1 MAWKVLITDGLE
13 KNGKAILTQN
23 DIADDKKGIEAA
35 ELLQIIPEYD
45 AIILRGRTK
54 MTAEVIAAAARLKVI
69 GRMGV
74 GVDNI
79 DLNAAKAHKVT
90 VVNAAVATTLAVAE
104 LTIGMMFAL
113 AREIPRADASMKA
126 EQWLKKDFT
135 GIELAGKTLGIVGF
149 GNIGQ
154 AVAKIAGALGMK
166 VISFSRSRD
175 AAYMRERDVE
185 HVSLDELLEKSDV
198 ISIHTALTD
207 QNRHQFDDAL
217 FAKMKDGVLLVD
229 AARGGIVDEAAL
241 LRALESGKVRGAAL
255 DVFEKEPPLSF
266 ELIKHPKVIATPHIG
281 AQTGE
286 AQLRAAEDIS
296 SEVLN
301 ALNGLPLRWKIC

>member
-154 AVAKIAGALGMK
+154 AVARIAGALGMK
-166 VISFSRSRD
+166 VISFSHSRD

>member
-154 AVAKIAGALGMK
+154 AVARIAGALGMK

>member
-113 AREIPRADASMKA
+113 LGYTLFRWFEFTA
-126 EQWLKKDFT
+126 KKR
-135 GIELAGKTLGIVGF
+135 GTL
-149 GNIGQ
+149 
-154 AVAKIAGALGMK
+154 
-166 VISFSRSRD
+166 
-175 AAYMRERDVE
+175 E
-185 HVSLDELLEKSDV
+185 
-198 ISIHTALTD
+198 
-207 QNRHQFDDAL
+207 
-217 FAKMKDGVLLVD
+217 
-229 AARGGIVDEAAL
+229 
-241 LRALESGKVRGAAL
+241 
-255 DVFEKEPPLSF
+255 VF
-266 ELIKHPKVIATPHIG
+266 
-281 AQTGE
+281 
-286 AQLRAAEDIS
+286 
-296 SEVLN
+296 
-301 ALNGLPLRWKIC
+301 

>member
-113 AREIPRADASMKA
+113 AREIPRADTSMKA
-126 EQWLKKDFT
+126 EHWLKKDFT

-175 AAYMRERDVE
+175 AAYMRERGVE
-185 HVSLDELLEKSDV
+185 HVSLDELLENSDV

>member
-1 MAWKVLITDGLE
+1 
-13 KNGKAILTQN
+13 
-23 DIADDKKGIEAA
+23 
-35 ELLQIIPEYD
+35 
-45 AIILRGRTK
+45 
-54 MTAEVIAAAARLKVI
+54 
-69 GRMGV
+69 
-74 GVDNI
+74 
-79 DLNAAKAHKVT
+79 
-90 VVNAAVATTLAVAE
+90 
-104 LTIGMMFAL
+104 
-113 AREIPRADASMKA
+113 
-126 EQWLKKDFT
+126 
-135 GIELAGKTLGIVGF
+135 
-149 GNIGQ
+149 
-154 AVAKIAGALGMK
+154 
-166 VISFSRSRD
+166 
-175 AAYMRERDVE
+175 
-185 HVSLDELLEKSDV
+185 VSLDELLEKSDV

>member
-166 VISFSRSRD
+166 VISFSHSRD
-175 AAYMRERDVE
+175 AAYMRERGVE
-185 HVSLDELLEKSDV
+185 HVSLDELLENSDV

-217 FAKMKDGVLLVD
+217 FAKMKNGVLLVD

>member
-13 KNGKAILTQN
+13 KNGKALLTQN
-23 DIADDKKGIEAA
+23 DIAADKKGIEAA
-35 ELLQIIPEYD
+35 QLLQIIPEYD
-45 AIILRGRTK
+45 AIILRVRTK

-166 VISFSRSRD
+166 VISFSHSRD
-175 AAYMRERDVE
+175 AAYMRERGVE

>member
-166 VISFSRSRD
+166 VISFSHSRD
-175 AAYMRERDVE
+175 AAYMRERGVE

-217 FAKMKDGVLLVD
+217 FAKMKNGVLLVD

>member
-1 MAWKVLITDGLE
+1 
-13 KNGKAILTQN
+13 
-23 DIADDKKGIEAA
+23 
-35 ELLQIIPEYD
+35 
-45 AIILRGRTK
+45 
-54 MTAEVIAAAARLKVI
+54 
-69 GRMGV
+69 
-74 GVDNI
+74 
-79 DLNAAKAHKVT
+79 
-90 VVNAAVATTLAVAE
+90 
-104 LTIGMMFAL
+104 
-113 AREIPRADASMKA
+113 MKA

-166 VISFSRSRD
+166 VISFSHSRD
-175 AAYMRERDVE
+175 AAYMRERGVE

>member
-154 AVAKIAGALGMK
+154 AVAKIARAMGMK

-175 AAYMRERDVE
+175 AAYMLERGVE
-185 HVSLDELLEKSDV
+185 HVSLDELLENSDV

-301 ALNGLPLRWKIC
+301 ALNSLPLRWKIC

>member
-1 MAWKVLITDGLE
+1 MAWKVLITDALE

-154 AVAKIAGALGMK
+154 AVAKIARALGMK

-175 AAYMRERDVE
+175 AAYMLERGVE
-185 HVSLDELLEKSDV
+185 HVSLDELLENSDV

-217 FAKMKDGVLLVD
+217 FAKMKNGVLLVD

>member
-13 KNGKAILTQN
+13 SNGKAILART

-54 MTAEVIAAAARLKVI
+54 MTAEVIAAAKNLKVI

-79 DLNAAKAHKVT
+79 DLNAAKARNVT

-104 LTIGMMFAL
+104 LAVGMMFAL
-113 AREIPRADASMKA
+113 VREIPRADASLKA
-126 EQWLKKDFT
+126 GQWLKKDFN
-135 GIELAGKTLGIVGF
+135 GMELFGKTLGVVGF

-154 AVAKIAGALGMK
+154 VVSKYALALGMQ
-166 VISFSRSRD
+166 VLAYDPFRD
-175 AAYMRERDVE
+175 AKYMHERSVE
-185 HVSLDELLEKSDV
+185 AVSLDDLLARADV
-198 ISIHTALTD
+198 ITIHTPLTD
-207 QNRHQFDDAL
+207 QNKHL
-217 FAKMKDGVLLVD
+217 FNDLCFSKMKDGVLIVD
-229 AARGGIVDEAAL
+229 AARGGIIDEEAL

-255 DVFEKEPPLSF
+255 DVYEKEPPVSF
-266 ELIKHPKVIATPHIG
+266 DLIKHPRVIATPHIG
-281 AQTGE
+281 AQTAE

-296 SEVLN
+296 TEVLN

>member
-166 VISFSRSRD
+166 VISFSHSRD
-175 AAYMRERDVE
+175 AAYMRERGVE